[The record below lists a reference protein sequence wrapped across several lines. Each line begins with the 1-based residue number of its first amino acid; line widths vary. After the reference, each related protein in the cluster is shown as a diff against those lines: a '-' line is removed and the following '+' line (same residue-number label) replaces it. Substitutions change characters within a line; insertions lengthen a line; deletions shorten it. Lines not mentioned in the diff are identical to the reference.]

1 MDHPVSISVSIVW
14 RSPDINGITLGTMNL
29 GNSVKYLQGMTCQKA
44 LGTWLYRYMYSRSV
58 FIRGLISAINDSI
71 VLFKWKVILHIWHK
85 RRISKGM
92 QILIFNVIQ
101 NWKTT
106 TLYTPIFTCYF
117 KEMIINR
124 FNNNKKL
131 RQNLNWNVDIFLE
144 SRNDLNRKDKCARV
158 INRIY
163 SACNLKVQK
172 RILLKLSLCVLS
184 RSPGGIYNWMTRWYF

>member
-1 MDHPVSISVSIVW
+1 
-14 RSPDINGITLGTMNL
+14 MNL

-44 LGTWLYRYMYSRSV
+44 LGTCLYRYMYSRSV
-58 FIRGLISAINDSI
+58 FIRGLISAITDSI

-172 RILLKLSLCVLS
+172 RILLKWSLCVLS